1 MIDDKKNMTK
11 EYVERINDSAGL
23 QIVAKTDEERKKI
36 LKRLEAR
43 KQQLLEELEKKR
55 RR

>member
-1 MIDDKKNMTK
+1 MIDDKKEVTK
-11 EYVERINDSAGL
+11 EYIERINDSAGL
-23 QIVAKTDEERKKI
+23 QIVAKNDEERKKI